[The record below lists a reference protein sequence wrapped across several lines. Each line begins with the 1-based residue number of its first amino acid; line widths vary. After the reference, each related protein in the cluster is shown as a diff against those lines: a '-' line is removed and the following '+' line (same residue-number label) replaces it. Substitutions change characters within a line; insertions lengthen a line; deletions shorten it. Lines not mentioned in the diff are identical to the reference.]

1 MGKDGIRRSA
11 RVGLVVLGGA
21 LAAAGADGPL
31 TFRDGVD
38 LALRQ
43 SPVLAVSEMEIGLQR
58 LDEADS
64 RADYFPRFSLLTRYY
79 VDQPEGSDRRY
90 YLEFRVD
97 PYNPVEAHLS
107 LKAQRLLTRIA
118 TLSHV
123 QAVAECLQRLGET
136 FLELDI
142 LARME
147 SLDND
152 LVAAAEKRT
161 AQLSYRYRTG
171 SVSEPEWRAAE
182 QEAEI
187 FRLQRE
193 QHRALRS
200 AQRETLGAL
209 LGLSDAALPD
219 TDARDAAEQ
228 VWGKD
233 RPGAAGWESVRTNS
247 VELQI
252 REIREQLQV
261 LNITAARAAY
271 IPDLL
276 VGVRTPDPLSGL
288 SDEDFYFSVGV
299 EIPIWDGWKRAR
311 NVRRQRQVLEQQLE
325 GNVLGDLE
333 FRMRWRAAE
342 NAGRLAELE
351 WRAARAREDLADT
364 RRRQAE
370 LAAGAEAEG
379 DDEAMAARL
388 AWLQAGRES
397 LRQALARDKALLDL
411 DFITGNLLN
420 RYCHTGIENP

>member
-1 MGKDGIRRSA
+1 MGKGRKIESA
-11 RVGLVVLGGA
+11 LAGLIFIGGA
-21 LAAAGADGPL
+21 LAAGADGPL
-31 TFRDGVD
+31 TFRDCVA

-43 SPVLAVSEMEIGLQR
+43 SPVLAVSEMEIGLER
-58 LDEADS
+58 LGEADS
-64 RADYFPRFSLLTRYY
+64 RADYFPRFSLQTRYY
-79 VDQPEGSDRRY
+79 LDQPEGSDRRF

-107 LKAQRLLTRIA
+107 LKAQRFLTRIA
-118 TLSHV
+118 MLSHV

-152 LVAAAEKRT
+152 LVAVAEKRA
-161 AQLSYRYRTG
+161 AQVSYRYRMG
-171 SVSEPEWRAAE
+171 SASEPEWQAVE
-182 QEAEI
+182 QEAAI

-193 QHRALRS
+193 QHKALRS
-200 AQRETLGAL
+200 ARRETLGAW
-209 LGLSDAALPD
+209 LGLPDPALPEAD
-219 TDARDAAEQ
+219 VRDAAEQ

-233 RPGAAGWESVRTNS
+233 RPGAAVWESVRTNS

-252 REIREQLQV
+252 REIRNELQA

-276 VGVRTPDPLSGL
+276 IGLRTPDPLSGL
-288 SDEDFYFSVGV
+288 NDEDFYFSVGV
-299 EIPIWDGWKRAR
+299 DIPLWDGWKRAR
-311 NVRRQRQVLEQQLE
+311 NVHRQRRKLEQQLA
-325 GNVLGDLE
+325 GNVLGELE
-333 FRMRWRAAE
+333 FRMQWRAAE
-342 NAGRLAELE
+342 NACRLAELE
-351 WRAARAREDLADT
+351 WRTAKAREDLADA

-370 LAAGAEAEG
+370 MVSGPEAED

-388 AWLQAGRES
+388 AWLQAGRET
-397 LRQALARDKALLDL
+397 LRQALARDKARLDL

-420 RYCHTGIENP
+420 RYCHTGMENP